1 MDYNRLYQYRFRNV
15 DQEAR
20 AAVWAEI
27 SPFVW
32 RVLGQPKVILD
43 PAAGRGEFLNAV
55 PSQER
60 WAVDLVAYP
69 EGTLREGT
77 ESVVGD
83 IFDVPLPDRYFDAVW
98 VSNFLEH
105 LPTQEAV
112 AEFLE
117 KMYAVMKPGGRI
129 AVMGPNFRYCVKD
142 YYDCADHTLALTHGA
157 VEEHLYAAGFEP
169 QKVIPRFLPY
179 SFRGLLPPSPRGTR
193 AYLRIPVAWK
203 LFGRQ
208 FLVVASA

>member
-1 MDYNRLYQYRFRNV
+1 MNFERLYSYRFRNV
-15 DQEAR
+15 DQESR
-20 AAVWAEI
+20 AAVWGEI

-32 RVLGQPKVILD
+32 QALGRPTVILD

-69 EGTLREGT
+69 EGTLRKGT
-77 ESVVGD
+77 EVIVGN
-83 IFDVPLPDRYFDAVW
+83 IFDVTLPERYFDGVW

-117 KMYAVMKPGGRI
+117 KMHAVTKPGGRI
-129 AVMGPNFRYCVKD
+129 AVMGPNFRYCAKD
-142 YYDCADHTLALTHGA
+142 YFDCADHTLALTHGA

-169 QKVIPRFLPY
+169 RNVIPRFLPY
-179 SFRGLLPPSPRGTR
+179 SFRGALPPSPRGTR
-193 AYLRIPVAWK
+193 AYLKTPIAWK
-203 LFGRQ
+203 LLGRQ
-208 FLVVASA
+208 FLVTASA